1 MPSEGTKSSPIFISD
16 DEDDEIQTL
25 PRQMAG
31 TSLSK
36 PNQDNP
42 IQGLPP
48 RPTMAAKPRAKPAN
62 KVQNVVNGNSNEAA
76 RSKRK
81 RKREQ
86 SSQSIDVAN
95 ATNLTTSEASSSKST
110 NGSKNKKAKHSH
122 RGRAEA
128 RRRAAEEL
136 AAAQTLSLSGN
147 PQTSPFDSGYSA
159 NYPHSHFSPYDQDMQ
174 DPGYSSTI
182 PDSDYYQMDSCLD
195 DEDNYDHDY
204 EMQLSSSDWVN
215 SMARAA
221 DPPPPESTPIS
232 WEYSMLWPPPIQPYD
247 PGPLQSFVSPATSL
261 PPPPPMP
268 TSHLP
273 APILQHPPLSEHT
286 ATSTA
291 HKQPSTTTPLRKMI
305 GIPSDRD
312 SDGKRSGFKMSA
324 NTLFQSQP
332 EVTYPHTPKP
342 SHTLVLE
349 QLPKQNRDPE
359 FISSWAQEASGAAPV
374 FFAVDSS
381 SAKALVEFTNHQ
393 QARKAWSSP
402 RLGMDLA
409 GLPSSDLKGK
419 PRTDL
424 IRAWWYKPPSPELV
438 FTRVELEEGEIE
450 DEPVV
455 ETVKKESKKE
465 RKARVAKEVREEKE
479 KRRETALQA
488 AAILEE
494 EKRVAKSLAAESMS
508 ASSAAVLPSVHPQLP
523 PISYPPSY
531 ATVSWPAFN
540 PYFLQ
545 HVAIP
550 QHPLPSQAPDGSEE
564 VFPPPNVNE
573 ITVDPAMGDL
583 ADDDVMS
590 IDEPDS
596 LVSEGGMDTEA
607 LQSLSPAASL
617 LVPDQP
623 DTDSPLSSNAS
634 PSKSSTSRTM
644 IHPLPERPAKPA
656 ASPTA
661 PPTHLPSEPR
671 AMKNAPTAPTYT
683 KRALVARQKELEER
697 IARSKLELLQ
707 KMQGRS
713 AVSNP
718 STEEVQQ
725 PQTPD
730 LAPPPAPEEK
740 KSEVVATSVEADG
753 DVHSEVSPAKLIRE
767 NHLRNLVL
775 ASRRSK
781 AAATDSLREG
791 AAAKEDEPSNVSTPT
806 PPDPSDY
813 SKTVATDSSTT
824 VVGNASTPVSRT
836 PVAQTSLDDLAVS
849 FITETIQTLQ
859 PDSGRT
865 PTPLAASQAANSRPP
880 PSASALAARQKQ
892 LEDKIAETKKLMER
906 LARAT
911 NKQEK
916 DNILASLRGLSR
928 CVVDPLILLS
938 CWGCWVFETAK
949 FCSCQLFRSPNGND
963 VGSDPQTTSVSD
975 TKDSAP
981 VRPQVVSRMPSFSS
995 AVKPVQ
1001 KVQTINFECVW
1012 PTQGLLGGG
1021 VLILSDD
1028 EDEDE

>member
-1 MPSEGTKSSPIFISD
+1 MPSEGSKSAPIFISD

-36 PNQDNP
+36 QNHDNP

-48 RPTMAAKPRAKPAN
+48 RPTMAVKPRAKPVN
-62 KVQNVVNGNSNEAA
+62 KAQNVGNGNSNEAA

-86 SSQSIDVAN
+86 SSQSIDITN
-95 ATNLTTSEASSSKST
+95 PTNLTASEASSSKGT
-110 NGSKNKKAKHSH
+110 AQNGSKNKKAKHSH

-136 AAAQTLSLSGN
+136 AAAQTLPLSGT
-147 PQTSPFDSGYSA
+147 PQTSPFDPGYPV
-159 NYPHSHFSPYDQDMQ
+159 NYPHSHFPPYDPDMQ

-182 PDSDYYQMDSCLD
+182 PDSDYYQMDGYMD
-195 DEDNYDHDY
+195 DEDSYDY

-221 DPPPPESTPIS
+221 DPPPPESTPVS
-232 WEYSMLWPPPIQPYD
+232 WEYDNSMLWPPPIQPYD
-247 PGPLQSFVSPATSL
+247 PGPLQSFVSPATPL

-273 APILQHPPLSEHT
+273 APISQHPPPSEHT
-286 ATSTA
+286 ATSTT
-291 HKQPSTTTPLRKMI
+291 HKQPTTTPLRKMI

-324 NTLFQSQP
+324 NTTFQSQP

-342 SHTLVLE
+342 SNTLVLE
-349 QLPKQNRDPE
+349 QLPKQNRGLE
-359 FISSWAQEASGAAPV
+359 FISSWAQEASGTAPV

-381 SAKALVEFTNHQ
+381 SAKALVEFANHQ

-419 PRTDL
+419 PRADL
-424 IRAWWYKPPSPELV
+424 IRAWWYKPSSPELV
-438 FTRVELEEGEIE
+438 YTRVELEEGEIE

-494 EKRVAKSLAAESMS
+494 EKRAAKSLATESMS
-508 ASSAAVLPSVHPQLP
+508 ASSAPVLPSVHPQLP
-523 PISYPPSY
+523 PISYPSSY
-531 ATVSWPAFN
+531 AAVPWPAFN
-540 PYFLQ
+540 PYYLQ

-550 QHPLPSQAPDGSEE
+550 QHPLPSQVLVGSEE
-564 VFPPPNVNE
+564 ALPPPEVSE
-573 ITVDPAMGDL
+573 ITMDPAVGDP

-596 LVSEGGMDTEA
+596 LVSEGGMDTEV
-607 LQSLSPAASL
+607 LRSPSPAAIPSASL
-617 LVPDQP
+617 IVPDQP

-634 PSKSSTSRTM
+634 PSKPSNSRTM
-644 IHPLPERPAKPA
+644 IHPLPERPTKPA
-656 ASPTA
+656 TSDPALPS
-661 PPTHLPSEPR
+661 HLPSEPR

-707 KMQGRS
+707 KMQARS
-713 AVSNP
+713 AVPNP
-718 STEEVQQ
+718 STEEVQRQ
-725 PQTPD
+725 QTPD
-730 LAPPPAPEEK
+730 LAPSPSEEK
-740 KSEVVATSVEADG
+740 EPEVVATTIEADS
-753 DVHSEVSPAKLIRE
+753 DVHSDAVSPAKLIRE

-781 AAATDSLREG
+781 AATTSSLQEG
-791 AAAKEDEPSNVSTPT
+791 ATVKKDEPSIASTPT
-806 PPDPSDY
+806 PPPDPSDS
-813 SKTVATDSSTT
+813 SKTVASDSST
-824 VVGNASTPVSRT
+824 VPGNASSTSVSRT
-836 PVAQTSLDDLAVS
+836 SVVQTSLDDLAVS

-859 PDSGRT
+859 PDTGRT
-865 PTPLAASQAANSRPP
+865 PTPLAASQAVNSRPP

-916 DNILASLRGLSR
+916 DNILASLRDLS
-928 CVVDPLILLS
+928 
-938 CWGCWVFETAK
+938 
-949 FCSCQLFRSPNGND
+949 RSPNGND
-963 VGSDPQTTSVSD
+963 VGPGPQTSVSD

-981 VRPQVVSRMPSFSS
+981 VRPKAVSRMPSFSS